1 VGAVERHKV
10 YYMGEGRDFPRVR
23 TVVNQVSLE
32 LPVACPSTKGALENE
47 LTNLLVSLMHVR
59 VSE

>member
-1 VGAVERHKV
+1 
-10 YYMGEGRDFPRVR
+10 MGESAGFPQVR

-32 LPVACPSTKGALENE
+32 LPVACPSTKGVPECE
-47 LTNLLVSLMHVR
+47 LNNFLVSLMQVQ